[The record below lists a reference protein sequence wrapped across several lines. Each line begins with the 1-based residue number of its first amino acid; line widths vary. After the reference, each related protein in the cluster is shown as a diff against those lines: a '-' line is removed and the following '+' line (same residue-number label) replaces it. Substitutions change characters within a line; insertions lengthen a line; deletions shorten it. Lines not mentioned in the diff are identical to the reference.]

1 MKEPDVRCYH
11 LLLDQ
16 QPMSE
21 QPQDWRHTPSQP
33 EASTLEESAARDD
46 DNACGVGVR
55 RSLTTKVLFP
65 ETYPLVQF
73 FRFAIAIVPVCRS
86 RFRLAHHHERTTRQ

>member
-21 QPQDWRHTPSQP
+21 QPQDLAEHAEPARGEHLQ
-33 EASTLEESAARDD
+33 ESAARDD
-46 DNACGVGVR
+46 ANACGVGVR
-55 RSLTTKVLFP
+55 RRLTTKVLFP
-65 ETYPLVQF
+65 ETYLPIQF
-73 FRFAIAIVPVCRS
+73 FRFAIASVPVCRS
-86 RFRLAHHHERTTRQ
+86 RFRLAHRHERTTRQ